1 MIKRLNKVTSLVVAA
16 AAVASLVPATGA
28 MAADYKRIESKDGVV
43 YNAVAHKDGFV
54 IDGNIVDE
62 DTDAV
67 YYLSNGKYTE
77 LEDLDSGSEFKLY
90 GDKYVSIDDADYYV
104 DLTTG
109 KVTDDDV
116 ADDAY
121 DDAQVALRKKAKD
134 VDRYGENGNLPTLK
148 EVKGNKFGE
157 VWYSTTSYINKDTN
171 ESNDVYTDAKGNYI
185 DADYNLGKIKVTDT
199 TGDSVTIKNTKD
211 SEKLSDSV
219 KVKASLS
226 GVEYLGQDSS
236 NIYRLATIE
245 FKDANIAKVYGKSGN
260 GDSITTGD
268 AAKVTVIQ
276 KISKAQASDDIDDAK
291 YAKTVTNYVIADED
305 GKVSEDAK
313 KLVKLAQEE
322 KANFS
327 VVNGKIIVSIENKDG
342 SVTAQAATL
351 KSKNGFYYVDA
362 EKQSTKD
369 AVAYDTDVNGNVYRL
384 DGGYVYKFD
393 NTDDWDKLYKVD
405 GSMDEFSVYDSNNM
419 ILWNEDDEV
428 YSVISGKSS
437 TTEEDK
443 EEETTT
449 TGWVQN
455 ADGTWNYLNAEGNKV
470 TGWLQS
476 PASGLWYYMDA
487 NGVMMSNGWVQDGG
501 NWYLLNADGSMATGW
516 KYTGGAWY
524 YLKPTAGNRGAMQTG
539 WINDNG
545 TWYYCNASGAMLSNT
560 TVGGYVLGA
569 NGAWIR

>member
-28 MAADYKRIESKDGVV
+28 MAADYKRIQSEDGVI
-43 YNAVAHKDGFV
+43 YSAVAHKDGFI
-54 IDGNIVDE
+54 IDGSIVDE

-77 LEDLDSGSEFKLY
+77 LEDIDSGAEFEVY
-90 GDKYVSIDDADYYV
+90 GDKYVSVDDADYYV

-116 ADDAY
+116 AEDAQDDAE
-121 DDAQVALRKKAKD
+121 VALRKKAKD
-134 VDRYGENGNLPTLK
+134 VERYNDNGDLPTVT
-148 EVKGNKFGE
+148 EIKGNKFGE
-157 VWYSTTSYINKDTN
+157 VWYSTTSYKNKDDK
-171 ESNDVYTDAKGNYI
+171 SYDVYTDAKGNYI

-199 TGDSVTIKNTKD
+199 TGDSVTIKNTED
-211 SEKLSDSV
+211 EEKLSGSV

-226 GVEYLGQDSS
+226 DVEYLGQDSS
-236 NIYRLATIE
+236 NIYRLATIN
-245 FKDANIAKVYGKSGN
+245 FTGANIAKVYGKD
-260 GDSITTGD
+260 GDAITTGD

-305 GKVSEDAK
+305 GKVSEDAE

-327 VVNGKIIVSIENKDG
+327 VVGGKIIVSIDNEDG
-342 SVTAQAATL
+342 TVTAQAATL

-362 EKQSTKD
+362 EDQSTED

-405 GSMDEFSVYDSNNM
+405 GSMEELSVYDSNNM
-419 ILWNEDDEV
+419 VLWNEDDEV
-428 YSVISGKSS
+428 YSIITGKSA
-437 TTEEDK
+437 TDEEDK

-449 TGWVQN
+449 STGWVQN

-487 NGVMMSNGWVQDGG
+487 NGVMMSNGW
-501 NWYLLNADGSMATGW
+501 
-516 KYTGGAWY
+516 
-524 YLKPTAGNRGAMQTG
+524 
-539 WINDNG
+539 INDNG
-545 TWYYCNASGAMLSNT
+545 TWYYLTSTGAMKTGWLNDRGTWYYLQANGAMKTGWLNDNGTWYYLNASGAMLSNT

-569 NGAWIR
+569 NGAWIK

>member
-1 MIKRLNKVTSLVVAA
+1 MFRRSTKITSLIVAA
-16 AAVASLVPATGA
+16 ASIATMVPA
-28 MAADYKRIESKDGVV
+28 MAADYKRIQSEDGVI
-43 YNAVAHKDGFV
+43 YSAVAHKDGFI
-54 IDGNIVDE
+54 IDGSIVDE

-77 LEDLDSGSEFKLY
+77 LEDIDSGAEFEVY
-90 GDKYVSIDDADYYV
+90 GDKYVSVDDADYYV

-116 ADDAY
+116 AEDAQDDAE
-121 DDAQVALRKKAKD
+121 VALRKKAKD
-134 VDRYGENGNLPTLK
+134 VDRYDSKTGLPTLT
-148 EVKGNKFGE
+148 EIKGAKFAE
-157 VWYSTTSYINKDTN
+157 TWYSTDFYGY
-171 ESNDVYTDAKGNYI
+171 DVYTDAKGNYI

-199 TGDSVTIKNTKD
+199 TGDSVTIKNTED
-211 SEKLSDSV
+211 EEKLSGSV

-226 GVEYLGQDSS
+226 DVEYLGQDSS
-236 NIYRLATIE
+236 NIYRLATIN
-245 FKDANIAKVYGKSGN
+245 FTGANIAKVYGKDGN
-260 GDSITTGD
+260 AITTGES
-268 AAKVTVIQ
+268 AKVTVIQ

-305 GKVSEDAK
+305 GKVSEDAE

-327 VVNGKIIVSIENKDG
+327 VVGGKIIVSIDNEDG
-342 SVTAQAATL
+342 TVTAQAATL

-362 EKQSTKD
+362 EKQSTED

-405 GSMDEFSVYDSNNM
+405 GSMEELSVYDSNNM
-419 ILWNEDDEV
+419 VLWNEDDEV
-428 YSVISGKSS
+428 YSIITGKSA
-437 TTEEDK
+437 TDEEDK

-449 TGWVQN
+449 STGWVQN

-487 NGVMMSNGWVQDGG
+487 NGVMMSNGW
-501 NWYLLNADGSMATGW
+501 
-516 KYTGGAWY
+516 
-524 YLKPTAGNRGAMQTG
+524 
-539 WINDNG
+539 INDNG
-545 TWYYCNASGAMLSNT
+545 TWYYLTSTGAMKTGWLNDRGTWYYLQANGAMKTGWLNDNGTWYYLNASGAMLSNT

-569 NGAWIR
+569 NGAWIK

>member
-28 MAADYKRIESKDGVV
+28 MAADYKRIQSEDGVI
-43 YNAVAHKDGFV
+43 YSAVAHKDGFI
-54 IDGNIVDE
+54 IDGSIGDE

-77 LEDLDSGSEFKLY
+77 LEDIDSGAEFEVY
-90 GDKYVSIDDADYYV
+90 GDKYVSVDDADYYV

-116 ADDAY
+116 AEDAQDDAE
-121 DDAQVALRKKAKD
+121 VALRKKAKD
-134 VDRYGENGNLPTLK
+134 VDRYDSKTSLPTLTEIK
-148 EVKGNKFGE
+148 VTKFAE
-157 VWYSTTSYINKDTN
+157 TWYSTDFYGY
-171 ESNDVYTDAKGNYI
+171 DVYTDAKGNYI

-199 TGDSVTIKNTKD
+199 TGDSVTIKNTED
-211 SEKLSDSV
+211 EEKLSGSV

-226 GVEYLGQDSS
+226 DVEYLRQDSS
-236 NIYRLATIE
+236 NIYRLATIN
-245 FKDANIAKVYGKSGN
+245 FTGANIAKVYGKDGN
-260 GDSITTGD
+260 AITTGES
-268 AAKVTVIQ
+268 AKVTVIQ

-291 YAKTVTNYVIADED
+291 YAKTVTNYVLADED
-305 GKVSEDAK
+305 GNTDSNVADFIALATKED
-313 KLVKLAQEE
+313 V
-322 KANFS
+322 NFS
-327 VVNGKIIVSIENKDG
+327 VVGGKIIVSIDNEDG
-342 SVTAQAATL
+342 TVTAQVATL

-362 EKQSTKD
+362 EKQSTED

-405 GSMDEFSVYDSNNM
+405 GSMEELSVYDSNNM
-419 ILWNEDDEV
+419 VLWNEDDEV
-428 YSVISGKSS
+428 YSIITGKSA
-437 TTEEDK
+437 TDEEDK

-449 TGWVQN
+449 STGWVQN

-487 NGVMMSNGWVQDGG
+487 NGVMMSNGW
-501 NWYLLNADGSMATGW
+501 
-516 KYTGGAWY
+516 
-524 YLKPTAGNRGAMQTG
+524 
-539 WINDNG
+539 INDNG
-545 TWYYCNASGAMLSNT
+545 TWYYLTSTGAMKTGWLNDRGTWYYLQANGAMKTGWLNDNGTWYYLNASGAMLSNT

-569 NGAWIR
+569 NGAWIK

>member
-16 AAVASLVPATGA
+16 AAVSSLVPATGA
-28 MAADYKRIESKDGVV
+28 MAADYKRIQSEDGVI
-43 YNAVAHKDGFV
+43 YSAVAHKDGFV
-54 IDGNIVDE
+54 IDGSIVDE

-77 LEDLDSGSEFKLY
+77 LEDIDSGAEFDLY
-90 GDKYVSIDDADYYV
+90 GDKYVSVDDADYYV

-116 ADDAY
+116 AEDAH

-134 VDRYGENGNLPTLK
+134 VERYDENGNLPDL
-148 EVKGNKFGE
+148 EAIKGNKFAE
-157 VWYSTTSYINKDTN
+157 VWYSTDFYGY
-171 ESNDVYTDAKGNYI
+171 DVYTDAKGNYI

-199 TGDSVTIKNTKD
+199 TGDSVTIKNTED
-211 SEKLSDSV
+211 EEKLSDS

-226 GVEYLGQDSS
+226 DKEYLGQDSS
-236 NIYRLATIE
+236 YIYRLATINFE
-245 FKDANIAKVYGKSGN
+245 GADIAKVYGKDGSAI
-260 GDSITTGD
+260 STGD

-291 YAKTVTNYVIADED
+291 YAKTVTNYVLADED
-305 GKVSEDAK
+305 GNIDSNVTDFIELATEEDAS
-313 KLVKLAQEE
+313 
-322 KANFS
+322 FS
-327 VVNGKIIVSIENKDG
+327 VVGGKLIVSLYDESKG
-342 SVTAQAATL
+342 EVTAQAVTL

-362 EKQSTKD
+362 EDQSTED
-369 AVAYDTDVNGNVYRL
+369 ALAVETDVNGNVYRL

-405 GSMDEFSVYDSNNM
+405 GSMDEFSVYDANNM

-428 YSVISGKSS
+428 YSIITGKAG
-437 TTEEDK
+437 TTEE
-443 EEETTT
+443 ESEETVTT

-487 NGVMMSNGWVQDGG
+487 NGVMMSNGW
-501 NWYLLNADGSMATGW
+501 
-516 KYTGGAWY
+516 
-524 YLKPTAGNRGAMQTG
+524 
-539 WINDNG
+539 INDNG
-545 TWYYCNASGAMLSNT
+545 TWYYLTESGAMKTGWLNDRGTWYYLQANGAMKTGWLNDNGTWYYLNASGAMLANT
-560 TVGGYVLGA
+560 TVDGYVLGA
-569 NGAWIR
+569 NGAWIK

>member
-1 MIKRLNKVTSLVVAA
+1 MIKRINKVTSIVVAA

-28 MAADYKRIESKDGVV
+28 MAADYKRIQSEDGVI
-43 YNAVAHKDGFV
+43 YSAVAHKDGFI
-54 IDGNIVDE
+54 IDGSIGDE

-77 LEDLDSGSEFKLY
+77 LEDIDSGAEFKVY
-90 GDKYVSIDDADYYV
+90 GDKYVSVDDADYYV

-116 ADDAY
+116 AEDAQDDAE
-121 DDAQVALRKKAKD
+121 VALRKKAKD
-134 VDRYGENGNLPTLK
+134 VDRYDSKTGLPTLT
-148 EVKGNKFGE
+148 EIKGTKFAE
-157 VWYSTTSYINKDTN
+157 TWYSTDFYGYN
-171 ESNDVYTDAKGNYI
+171 VYTDAKGNYI

-199 TGDSVTIKNTKD
+199 TGDSVTIKNTED
-211 SEKLSDSV
+211 EEKLSGSV

-226 GVEYLGQDSS
+226 DVEYLGQDSS
-236 NIYRLATIE
+236 NIYRLATIN
-245 FKDANIAKVYGKSGN
+245 FTGANIAKVYGKDGN
-260 GDSITTGD
+260 AITTGES
-268 AAKVTVIQ
+268 AKVTVIQ

-291 YAKTVTNYVIADED
+291 YAKTVTNYVLADED
-305 GKVSEDAK
+305 GNTDSNVADFIALAIKED
-313 KLVKLAQEE
+313 
-322 KANFS
+322 ANFS
-327 VVNGKIIVSIENKDG
+327 VVGGKIIVSIDNEDG
-342 SVTAQAATL
+342 TVTAQAATL

-362 EKQSTKD
+362 EKQSTED

-405 GSMDEFSVYDSNNM
+405 GSMEELSVYDSNNM
-419 ILWNEDDEV
+419 VLWNEDDEV
-428 YSVISGKSS
+428 YSIITGKSA
-437 TTEEDK
+437 TDEEDK

-569 NGAWIR
+569 NGAWIK

>member
-28 MAADYKRIESKDGVV
+28 MAADYKRIQSEDGVI
-43 YNAVAHKDGFV
+43 YSAVAHKDGFI
-54 IDGNIVDE
+54 IDGSIVDE

-77 LEDLDSGSEFKLY
+77 LEDIDSGAEFEVY
-90 GDKYVSIDDADYYV
+90 GDKYVSVDDADYYV

-116 ADDAY
+116 AEDAQDDAE
-121 DDAQVALRKKAKD
+121 VALRKKAKD
-134 VDRYGENGNLPTLK
+134 VDRYDSKTGLPTLT
-148 EVKGNKFGE
+148 EIKGTKFDE
-157 VWYSTTSYINKDTN
+157 TWYSTDFYGY
-171 ESNDVYTDAKGNYI
+171 DVYTDAKGNYI

-199 TGDSVTIKNTKD
+199 TGDSVTIKNTED
-211 SEKLSDSV
+211 EEKLSGSV

-226 GVEYLGQDSS
+226 DVEYLGQDSS
-236 NIYRLATIE
+236 NIYRLATIN
-245 FKDANIAKVYGKSGN
+245 FTGANIAKVYGKDGN
-260 GDSITTGD
+260 AITTGE

-305 GKVSEDAK
+305 GKVSEDAE

-327 VVNGKIIVSIENKDG
+327 VVGGKIIVSIDNEDG
-342 SVTAQAATL
+342 TVTAQAATL

-362 EKQSTKD
+362 EKQSTED

-405 GSMDEFSVYDSNNM
+405 GSMEELSVYDSNNM
-419 ILWNEDDEV
+419 VLWNEDDEV
-428 YSVISGKSS
+428 YSIITGKSA
-437 TTEEDK
+437 TDEEDK

-449 TGWVQN
+449 STGWVQN

-470 TGWLQS
+470 TGWLES

-487 NGVMMSNGWVQDGG
+487 NGVMMSNGW
-501 NWYLLNADGSMATGW
+501 
-516 KYTGGAWY
+516 
-524 YLKPTAGNRGAMQTG
+524 
-539 WINDNG
+539 INDNG
-545 TWYYCNASGAMLSNT
+545 TWYYLTSTGAMKTGWLNDRGTWYYLQANGAMKTGWLNDNGTWYYLNASGAMLSNT

-569 NGAWIR
+569 NGAWIK